1 VGAIL
6 EEPEQ
11 GQEEEQ
17 GWTSMTQTRDQL
29 RNQPLSD
36 LEASSIST
44 VGGRIFPDTAAMGD
58 LGALLQI
65 VEAWRDV
72 HAPTYGAPIPGTGD
86 TAVHQFEL
94 PNTIETVFA
103 ASAGTVASV
112 QMITVQNAGAGSIV
126 LDLFLTDAD
135 GTNIDVLD
143 DLNIAAGE
151 VVNLM
156 TNASIGF
163 PQFFA
168 DESLQIRGRVVT
180 GTPGDCYAKVN
191 YILTVQG

>member
-1 VGAIL
+1 MEV
-6 EEPEQ
+6 EHQEPQ
-11 GQEEEQ
+11 QEEATLTEVRQ
-17 GWTSMTQTRDQL
+17 QL
-29 RNQPLSD
+29 RNQTLTD
-36 LEASSIST
+36 LTAESIAT
-44 VGGRIFPDTAAMGD
+44 VGGRIFPDGTAIAD

-72 HAPTYGAPIPGTGD
+72 HVPTYGAPIPGTGD

-94 PNTIETVFA
+94 PNTIETVYA
-103 ASAGTVASV
+103 PASGEVASV
-112 QMITVQNAGAGSIV
+112 QMITVQNAGAGTIV

-143 DLNIAAGE
+143 DLNIGAGQ

-156 TNASIGF
+156 TSASIGF

-168 DESLQIRGRVVT
+168 DESLTIRGRVVT

-191 YILTVQG
+191 YILTCRA